1 MQLAV
6 LSNRS
11 FRALSILRWEYR
23 NQSYDSKLF
32 LPTPQEKKGSG
43 AYHPGDNQTDRR
55 APAYF

>member
-1 MQLAV
+1 MKLTV

-11 FRALSILRWEYR
+11 FRALSILRWEHR

-32 LPTPQEKKGSG
+32 LPTPQHKKGSG
-43 AYHPGDNQTDRR
+43 TYHPGNDQADRR